1 MAPSS
6 QALLVAA
13 ALALAGPLAAAPAR
27 AAPAAPHSQE
37 QLFKDFGGGLWRPVK
52 PLPLDVFETL
62 PMPFNAEW
70 QTKRAEAVKT
80 RAEGRQVFTG
90 DSRCIPAGMPR
101 MMMML
106 GTAFEV
112 LVRPN
117 SLGLSMA
124 AAGGLQIRNIWTDGR
139 KHTAPDDLFETFSG
153 ESVGRWEGD
162 TLVVT
167 TIGIRPTNEIIY
179 GVQAPGMTTTERFR
193 KTGPDALEVKLVV
206 EDAAVFTE
214 PFAITLNF
222 RRQAGATLNEN
233 EYCVAAL
240 DRSVNQQGVEEMNLI
255 PPPDPRGK

>member
-1 MAPSS
+1 MARSHLI
-6 QALLVAA
+6 ALVLMLTASPVFDASA
-13 ALALAGPLAAAPAR
+13 WAAPFT
-27 AAPAAPHSQE
+27 QE
-37 QLFKDFGGGLWRPVK
+37 QLFRELSGGLWRPVK

-70 QTKRAEAVKT
+70 QRKRAEAVKT

-117 SLGLSMA
+117 SLGLAAS
-124 AAGGLQIRNIWTDGR
+124 AAGGMQIRNIWTDGR
-139 KHTAPDDLFETFSG
+139 KHTNPDDLFETFSG
-153 ESVGRWEGD
+153 ESVGTWEGD

-193 KTGPDALEVKLVV
+193 KTGPNALEVKMTVQ
-206 EDAAVFTE
+206 DPAIFTA
-214 PFAITLNF
+214 PFAITLEF

-233 EYCVAAL
+233 NYCVAAL
-240 DRSVNQQGVEEMNLI
+240 DRSVNQEGVEEMNLI
-255 PPPDPRGK
+255 PPPDPRGR